1 MTDEKTDKEASSKF
15 ERSFWHTISLASPG
29 KRFWGRLVVGILFTL
44 PLVAY
49 FASSMLMNVISTI
62 NMAKL
67 EDPALAANLIHQLRS
82 IGFLF
87 LGVIIML
94 CLLGIY
100 FVFFVSVQVYGPQ
113 VALVQ
118 FIRQLKDGNYQ
129 PFRAL
134 RKDDQLKDIWGALQ
148 ELAEALRKKS

>member
-1 MTDEKTDKEASSKF
+1 MSDLDQPKKF

-29 KRFWGRLVVGILFTL
+29 KRFWGRLIVAILFTL
-44 PLVAY
+44 PIVAY
-49 FASSMLMNVISTI
+49 FASSMLMNVMNTI
-62 NMAKL
+62 NMLKL
-67 EDPALAANLIHQLRS
+67 EDPALASNLIYQLRS

-113 VALVQ
+113 VALIL
-118 FIRQLKDGNYQ
+118 FITQLKNGDYR

-134 RKDDQLKDIWGALQ
+134 RKDDQLKEIWGALQ
-148 ELAEALRKKS
+148 DLADEMRRKG